1 MVSTSKMMST
11 SLQRSPQMN
20 LVNGADLTSPFATFQ
35 FFSCFISLRFVPVL
49 FYFILFFCTIEKTH
63 WPIDQKKI
71 LRMSPSNTIL
81 ISFSIKPET
90 QDR

>member
-35 FFSCFISLRFVPVL
+35 FFRFISLRFVPVFIL
-49 FYFILFFCTIEKTH
+49 FYFIFLH
-63 WPIDQKKI
+63 
-71 LRMSPSNTIL
+71 
-81 ISFSIKPET
+81 
-90 QDR
+90 DREDALAH

>member
-35 FFSCFISLRFVPVL
+35 FFFFISLRFVPVFIL
-49 FYFILFFCTIEKTH
+49 FYFIFLH
-63 WPIDQKKI
+63 
-71 LRMSPSNTIL
+71 
-81 ISFSIKPET
+81 
-90 QDR
+90 DREDALAH